1 MERFQEELSAG
12 RQQLRTAD
20 HLVSITFPLVKDN
33 KLLLAALESLSAAAI
48 SLMASLLHYEEAF
61 KRIPHFKEDHD
72 SMIYWFKS
80 KCVPRYGLSND
91 YRAITAELKLLHD
104 EHMASAIEFSRKD
117 CLVICSD
124 TYRFRKITPLQIKSY
139 VAVVKRM
146 LSDVEE
152 VVSRYEGVFGRGQG
166 RIKAC

>member
-12 RQQLRTAD
+12 RQQLMTAD

-33 KLLLAALESLSAAAI
+33 KLLLTAIESLFAAAK
-48 SLMASLLHYEEAF
+48 SLMASLLHYESVF
-61 KRIPHFKEDHD
+61 KRLPRFKEDYG

-80 KCVPRYGLSND
+80 RCMPRYGLSSD
-91 YRAITAELKLLHD
+91 YGAVMGELKLLHD
-104 EHMASAIEFSRKD
+104 DHRASTIEFSRKD

-124 TYRFRKITPLQIKSY
+124 TYRFRKITLLQIKSY

-146 LSDVEE
+146 FRDVEE

>member
-12 RQQLRTAD
+12 RQQLMAAD
-20 HLVSITFPLVKDN
+20 HLVSITYRLVKDN
-33 KLLLAALESLSAAAI
+33 KLLLTALESLFAAAK

-61 KRIPHFKEDHD
+61 KRLPRFKEDLD
-72 SMIYWFKS
+72 SMVYWFKS
-80 KCVPRYGLSND
+80 RCMPRYGLSND
-91 YRAITAELKLLHD
+91 YGVVMDELKLLHD
-104 EHMASAIEFSRKD
+104 EHKASAIEFSRRD

-124 TYRFRKITPLQIKSY
+124 NYRFRKITLLQIKSY

-152 VVSRYEGVFGRGQG
+152 VVSRYEGVFGRGPG